1 MCHVYVWKWQPFLLE
16 TFSTYEVAKEVMDAI
31 SEINPGQ
38 KVWIEPV
45 VCKDSVQ
52 LSLDYYKSLRL

>member
-1 MCHVYVWKWQPFLLE
+1 MFNVYVWKWQPFLLD
-16 TFSTYEVAKEVMDAI
+16 TFSTYELAKEVMDAI

-52 LSLDYYKSLRL
+52 LALDYYKSLRL